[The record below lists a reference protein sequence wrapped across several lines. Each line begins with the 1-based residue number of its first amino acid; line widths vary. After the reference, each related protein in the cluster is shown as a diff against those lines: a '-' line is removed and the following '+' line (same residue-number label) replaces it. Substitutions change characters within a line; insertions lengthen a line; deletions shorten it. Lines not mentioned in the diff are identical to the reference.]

1 MLLPACISVMASILS
16 AVLRTVTLF
25 LLEMARIAPMSRRRA
40 KCIVS
45 IAGVGRGCRSASHR
59 WDRADTK
66 KAKLQTVLHA
76 EVFFDPQAHTH
87 RGVRFAA
94 VIEGVD
100 EALRDAENR
109 LGPSSKLILCSRVTW
124 MLKMPWRSS
133 IRRSPTRTAS

>member
-76 EVFFDPQAHTH
+76 EVFFDPQ
-87 RGVRFAA
+87 R
-94 VIEGVD
+94 
-100 EALRDAENR
+100 
-109 LGPSSKLILCSRVTW
+109 
-124 MLKMPWRSS
+124 
-133 IRRSPTRTAS
+133 TRTGAFDSLLSSRESTRPCGMWRIGSD